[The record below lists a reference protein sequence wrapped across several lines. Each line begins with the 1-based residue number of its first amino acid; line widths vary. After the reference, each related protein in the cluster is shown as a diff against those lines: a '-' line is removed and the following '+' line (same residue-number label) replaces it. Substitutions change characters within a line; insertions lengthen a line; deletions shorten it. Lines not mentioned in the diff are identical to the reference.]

1 MSTPNSTADKLSGL
15 KTYFRLFKYFKSLI
29 IPFVVS
35 IIGFAVFAASQ
46 PMLAKLMEMVIEAI
60 NAKDV
65 AARWTLPLMAIAIFV
80 FRGIGSFF
88 GSYYNAY
95 VGGRLITN
103 IRIDMFNHLTTLPAH
118 YYSNHSNGEIFQRVT
133 SSVNL
138 ILQAFTGALKV
149 MVREG
154 LTIIF
159 LLVYI
164 FYLNWRLSLTFLAI
178 APFLLLT
185 IRYTTKRFRHL
196 TKKNETIG
204 ANMIQT
210 VSEVISGYEIMR
222 IFGGETYEK
231 QRHAHAVNASFNNL
245 MKATKLASLST
256 PVIQLLVAASLAVII
271 FLLLQPQT
279 LANNSAG
286 ELIGY
291 LTAAALLPKS
301 MKQLS
306 GLGVVFQRGIIG
318 AELVF
323 ELLDTQSELDN
334 GTHESEKVTGR
345 IAVAEVSFRYSKE
358 QDAVLDNI
366 SFNIVPGEMVAL
378 VGKSGS
384 GKSTLAALL
393 QRFYDV
399 DAGVISIDGVD
410 IRDYKL
416 TNLRKHIAL
425 VSQNLVLFNDT
436 IRNNIAY
443 GSMRT
448 ASEQQI
454 LDAARRAHAMEFI
467 EKLPQGLDTVIGD
480 KGLQLSGGQ
489 RQRIAIARAFLKD
502 APILI
507 LDEATSAL
515 DNESE
520 QYIQDALNE
529 ITRGRTTIVIAHRL
543 STIEK
548 ANTILVMSHGKILEQ
563 GGHQALL
570 DKKGLYASLYLK
582 EFDDTS
588 QA

>member
-1 MSTPNSTADKLSGL
+1 MSTANPVSDKSSGL
-15 KTYFRLFKYFKSLI
+15 QTYFRLFKYFRSLI
-29 IPFVVS
+29 IPFIVS
-35 IIGFAVFAASQ
+35 IIGFAAFAASQ

-65 AARWTLPLMAIAIFV
+65 AARWTLPLMAIVIFI

-103 IRIDMFNHLTTLPAH
+103 IRIDMFNHLTTLPAQ
-118 YYSNHSNGEIFQRVT
+118 YYSTHSNGEIFQRVT

-138 ILQAFTGALKV
+138 ISQAFTGALKV
-149 MVREG
+149 MIREG
-154 LTIIF
+154 LTIVF

-185 IRYTTKRFRHL
+185 IRYTTKRFRSL
-196 TKKNETIG
+196 TKKSESIG

-222 IFGGETYEK
+222 IFGGESYEK
-231 QRHAHAVNASFNNL
+231 QRHEQAVNASFNNT
-245 MKATKLASLST
+245 MKSTKLASLST
-256 PVIQLLVAASLAVII
+256 PVIQLLVAASLAAII

-291 LTAAALLPKS
+291 LTAVALLPKS

-318 AELVF
+318 AELIF
-323 ELLDTQSELDN
+323 ELLDTKSELDH
-334 GTHESEKVTGR
+334 GTHENQRVKGR
-345 IAVAEVSFRYSKE
+345 IAVNSVSFRYNKE
-358 QDAVLDNI
+358 QDIVLDNI
-366 SFNIVPGEMVAL
+366 SFDIVPGEMVAL

-399 DAGVISIDGVD
+399 DSGVISIDGVD

-416 TNLRKHIAL
+416 ANLRKQIAL

-443 GSMRT
+443 GNMRG
-448 ASEQQI
+448 ASDAQV
-454 LDAARRAHAMEFI
+454 LDAARRAHATEFI
-467 EKLPQGLDTVIGD
+467 EKLPQGLDTLIGD

-515 DNESE
+515 DNQSE
-520 QYIQDALNE
+520 QYIQEALSD
-529 ITRGRTTIVIAHRL
+529 IMQGRTTIVIAHRL

-548 ANTILVMSHGKILEQ
+548 ADTILVMSQGKILEQ
-563 GGHQALL
+563 GSHQTLL

-582 EFDDTS
+582 EFDANA